1 MVVLRLIEQEKSIN
15 VNLLESFQQIFGER
29 IKARRR
35 ELRLTQMELSEHLH
49 ISRTMLANIETG
61 AQRTSVFLLARL
73 AQALEVSTE
82 DLVPDMTEAEA
93 RFKQSRNVSLAT
105 ENKPVLLSRELEAL
119 NISVSSGYSLEEAL
133 KEVRLQH
140 EKNKPTQREEEDD

>member
-1 MVVLRLIEQEKSIN
+1 MS
-15 VNLLESFQQIFGER
+15 LLDQFQQIFGER

-73 AQALEVSTE
+73 AQTLEVSTE
-82 DLVPDMTEAEA
+82 DLVPDIAEAEA
-93 RFKQSRNVSLAT
+93 RFKQSRKVSLVT

-119 NISVSSGYSLEEAL
+119 NISVGSGATLEEAL
-133 KEVRLQH
+133 KEVRLQNN
-140 EKNKPTQREEEDD
+140 ETKAIREDGGDDG